1 MISEKDKS
9 KLKKSILNSI
19 YKEYDKTASP
29 FINTIMLAV
38 YFDNNYDQHDISLA
52 LKSLKADGFIEVD
65 FPSEDTWAEYITITQ
80 NGIDYCHKNSNKVKK
95 FILSHTFDIFNL
107 IVAIVMGIL
116 GIIF

>member
-1 MISEKDKS
+1 MISKKDKF
-9 KLKKSILNSI
+9 KLKNSILDDI
-19 YKEYDKTASP
+19 YREYDKTANPS
-29 FINTIMLAV
+29 FDTIMLAV
-38 YFDNNYDQHDISLA
+38 YFNNTYDQHDIALA

-65 FPSEDTWAEYITITQ
+65 FSSEDTWSEYITITQ
-80 NGIDYCHKNSNKVKK
+80 KGINYCHENSNKFKK